1 MTRTTAATTAAGA
14 IPAGERGAT
23 RIADRVVAKIA
34 ARAAREAL
42 AQPPQDGGA
51 PHVTVDVRDM
61 SARVRIGMELAYPG
75 DIGAQCASVRHQ
87 VASRV
92 SELAGMEVPE
102 VTVLVERLHRVAPES
117 GRTR

>member
-1 MTRTTAATTAAGA
+1 MTRTAAAPVAGA
-14 IPAGERGAT
+14 IPAAERGAT

-42 AQPPQDGGA
+42 AEPPEEGRE
-51 PHVTVDVRDM
+51 PHATVDVRDG
-61 SARVRIGMELAYPG
+61 SARVRIGMELTYPS
-75 DIGAQCASVRHQ
+75 DIGAQCASVRRQ

-92 SELAGMEVPE
+92 GELAGMTVSE

-117 GRTR
+117 GRMR